1 MNSTIIALL
10 ALVIYLVFYFSFGKR
25 LQTKLCK
32 SQDAPDAPSKRLS
45 DGVDYVPTSKYV
57 LFGHHFASI
66 AGAGPITG
74 PAIAIVWGWLPGLLW
89 VWFGNIF
96 VGAIHDYLAL
106 VASVRYDGR
115 SVQYVAQDLMGKRAG
130 KSFGWFIL
138 FLCILVV
145 AAFGDIVAGQF
156 AGGNG
161 EVASTFFLF
170 CAAAI
175 ILGILMYRTKLGVGL
190 STLIGIVLLTG
201 AFALG
206 GKYGIPGVGKPVWFL
221 VIFVYVVIASAMPV
235 NILLQPRD
243 YLNSFLLYFGLVLGG
258 IAAII
263 SFKGM
268 DAVPVVTTF
277 SAPAIGGHPSPFW
290 PTIPLVI
297 ACGALSGFHAL
308 VASGTSSKQLR
319 DEKDALFIGYGAML
333 TEGFL
338 STLVV
343 VSIAGFGLSAFPD
356 AATIMKTGAIPR
368 FTQSFGAM
376 VNSGLGISKE
386 FMTLFAAIWVS
397 SFALTTLDT
406 TNRLGRYIIGEL
418 ALPLKEKNAG
428 LFSIFANKWLASII
442 MAVLGIGLAFTG
454 GYEILWPAFAGA
466 NQLIASIVMVTIAL
480 WVKKKMN
487 AKYTNLV
494 LIPAILLWVT
504 ITAGVIWYSIVVV
517 PDLFTTLGTNA
528 VNIRQVITGVVVGI
542 INLIMLILNF
552 ITIIEFLRNFGKDK
566 GVVAAQNA

>member
-1 MNSTIIALL
+1 MSTTIALI
-10 ALVIYLVFYFSFGKR
+10 ALVLYLIFYFVYGKN
-25 LQTKLCK
+25 LQTKLCR
-32 SQDAPDAPSKRLS
+32 SHEAPDAPSKRLS

-74 PAIAIVWGWLPGLLW
+74 PAIAVVWGWLPGLLW

-115 SVQYVAQDLMGKRAG
+115 SVQYVAQDLMGKKAG

-156 AGGNG
+156 AGGGG

-175 ILGILMYRTKLGVGL
+175 VLGVLMYRTKLGIGV
-190 STLIGIVLLTG
+190 STLIGIALLIG
-201 AFALG
+201 AFAVG
-206 GKYGIPGVGKPVWFL
+206 SKYGIKASKEAWFG
-221 VIFVYVVIASAMPV
+221 VIFIYVVIASAMPV

-243 YLNSFLLYFGLVLGG
+243 YLNSFLLYFGLLVGG
-258 IAAII
+258 AAAII
-263 SFKGM
+263 SFQGF
-268 DAVPVVTTF
+268 DAIPAATTF

-319 DEKDALFIGYGAML
+319 DEKDALFVGYGAML

-343 VSIAGFGLSAFPD
+343 ISIAGFGLLAYPDSAALLKAP
-356 AATIMKTGAIPR
+356 AIPR
-368 FTQSFGAM
+368 FTTSFGAM
-376 VNSGLGISKE
+376 VNKALPFISKD

-418 ALPLKEKNAG
+418 ALPLKEKNSGAYN
-428 LFSIFANKWLASII
+428 IFANKWLASVI
-442 MAVLGIGLAFTG
+442 MAFMGVGLAYTG
-454 GYEILWPAFAGA
+454 GYSLLWPAFSGA
-466 NQLIASIVMVTIAL
+466 NQLIASIVMVTVAL

-487 AKYTNLV
+487 EKYTNLI
-494 LIPAILLWVT
+494 LIPAILLWITVT
-504 ITAGVIWYSIVVV
+504 VGIIWYTVVVV
-517 PDLFTTLGTNA
+517 PDLFVDMAKT
-528 VNIRQVITGVVVGI
+528 RSVITGVVVGL
-542 INLIMLILNF
+542 INVIMLILNF
-552 ITIIEFLRNFGKDK
+552 ITMIEFLKNFKGK
-566 GVVAAQNA
+566 GAVVPENA